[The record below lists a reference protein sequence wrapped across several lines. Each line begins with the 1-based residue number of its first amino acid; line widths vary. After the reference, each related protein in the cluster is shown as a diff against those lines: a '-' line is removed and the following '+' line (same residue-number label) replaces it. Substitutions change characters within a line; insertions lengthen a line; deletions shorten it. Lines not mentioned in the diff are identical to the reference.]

1 MFLVDVNTCENV
13 RTFEH
18 IFKHVC
24 TVVHPCQQG
33 TKSGYN
39 VEIAELFS
47 IRLDV
52 IQKWMETQLLEP
64 IIHMPYSYLSK
75 FPLDRITEKY
85 CDFSF

>member
-1 MFLVDVNTCENV
+1 MCEHLSTFLNMCAQLHILVN
-13 RTFEH
+13 RALSLDH
-18 IFKHVC
+18 
-24 TVVHPCQQG
+24 
-33 TKSGYN
+33 N

>member
-1 MFLVDVNTCENV
+1 MCAQLHILVNRALSLD
-13 RTFEH
+13 H
-18 IFKHVC
+18 
-24 TVVHPCQQG
+24 
-33 TKSGYN
+33 N